1 MKQMK
6 YKISDLKNHIVRIN
20 SNFFD
25 LREKLKII
33 SNKNEKLQKENKT
46 LAYKLNASGREK
58 IIFVIKN
65 RGIVASYRQITRGIK
80 TKL

>member
-46 LAYKLNASGREK
+46 LAYKLNASERENNICHQK
-58 IIFVIKN
+58 SRN
-65 RGIVASYRQITRGIK
+65 CG
-80 TKL
+80 KL